1 MNKIESNK
9 KKILIISFALAVF
22 IILIVVSKL
31 YASADDY
38 AGKVTIEKAE
48 ITKVL
53 TGTEPFSDI
62 DVSADNNIVRSFDTV
77 TYNVNFKIKPTDE
90 AMSNENIKEV
100 EDRTV
105 EVKAKLTKE
114 EAEYASFEIIQ
125 STTGSVSSVLSEDK
139 TEITYIYKGLN
150 SYSNYNENIKLNIKN
165 ANNYSKISP
174 TFTIKEST
182 ESTEKDVPFNID
194 TEKQKELTITS
205 KSDYPF
211 DIEVIPS
218 NETQSVSDGRYVTF
232 GIILK
237 ETNVSSIKGMQLPT
251 GDISFN
257 IELSQD
263 NNKDL
268 VIDEKNIRPYR
279 NENIDDINAVNLGVP
294 YDTGSSVT
302 AKKTDKGYLITIKDF
317 TKNYIIQNNNDAII
331 STIAV
336 TALSKREKSDAKND
350 INVKLVANA
359 ENSVIAKTF
368 DNKDIKEVNL
378 NNNTATIK
386 NEYIGDSDYKILGT
400 FINKKTKTSLS
411 NFNNKERNVG
421 VVTRG
426 DELAYKSSISLT
438 NTRISKTGIID
449 IIKFDPNAFELM
461 SYDDDND
468 YILDIDCINDDCSL
482 TKDDIIVKY
491 LTGNFTKD
499 NFEVVNYSDDSMTDE
514 SFYEEDKSTIQSQ
527 CLNVKNNYNSLTSD
541 QIMNLYGGP
550 CLKPL
555 ENTEKE
561 YTNIK
566 DIPSGKNITK
576 VVLETKDGKKLSSK
590 ETINLFIGLRIKNV
604 TDISQTY
611 QATTLV
617 KSKGNSSVTYFS
629 PKIDNSVSSAAN
641 YNNYKKTTYKGNTPT
656 VDDKDYADSVRV
668 VNYTATNSIN
678 ITNKNNDGTKK
689 TTYNSVNNEIL
700 NYKID
705 LATNDN
711 SMVVG
716 ADDVWYIKSFK
727 VTVVLSKYLEYS
739 KNDSY
744 LTPASIINNNDG
756 TTTLVY
762 NLPYTKTN
770 RTVAPILFDAKFKQ
784 NIKGSNN
791 EVIVSSKVETINVN
805 DDIYVSSD
813 SAANSVEK
821 IFVNGIEGITI
832 NSEVL
837 DGKTKV
843 EKNNEFAYK
852 LSIYNNT
859 NTDIKDL
866 SIMDILPYN
875 NDKVGSEFNGSYK
888 VKLEL
893 PANLLNLN
901 IYCYNDEPSKL
912 IREVDNVNNKWTKC
926 NIKNE
931 YVSTSAI
938 KIENISINNNSKLD
952 SIIVKVLPNDNNY
965 GNKYSNQF
973 YAKTSTL
980 TQSESNISK
989 VEVVNRTISGQ
1000 VFLDVNKNGIKD
1012 DNNYIKGIVTTLCK
1026 LDSHDNCKNVATTDT
1041 DENGKYIFDKLE
1053 IGRYKVNFTYD
1064 TDLYDVT
1071 DRYFTSDETIDSDA
1085 YKLTDNGV
1093 AEISG
1098 KTGDIKVTNDIEA
1111 VSNLDM
1117 GLISRKEFEVSI
1129 KKGINHIDL
1138 INKGESNSYNYN
1150 FEKNVSLSIKRPN
1163 NLTGKVIYAF
1173 SITNSTKLSGYV
1185 KLIEETIPE
1194 GMSFNPNYEENK
1206 GWFSVD
1212 GKVYYDGLKDT
1223 VIKPNEEKS
1232 FFIALDINP
1241 RNEAGT
1247 FLNQVSILEL
1257 EQYNEEEKGSESV
1270 EPEVNT
1276 YKIGSEL
1283 TYGGVKF
1290 HIIADDGDNITLLA
1304 DEDEVKTIQSHTS
1317 EESETYK
1324 WSTSKINSYLNNT
1337 WIKTTSIDTSI
1348 LIDNQICDDAS
1359 GINNNSYGGTLKS
1372 EGKCISGIYTNSKVR
1387 LLTEDEYLK
1396 LKSITNDMSF
1406 VIGKKDYWLMNS
1418 VAGKYSETDTTKL
1431 EGNTNSNLA
1440 KYSVSGSS
1448 PKVSNKG
1455 ASTKLLVRPVITVPK
1470 INIIFE

>member
-1 MNKIESNK
+1 MDRIRKNK
-9 KKILIISFALAVF
+9 KIILVITFTILVF
-22 IILIVVSKL
+22 IILIIASKL

-48 ITKVL
+48 ITKVA
-53 TGTEPFSDI
+53 TGTEPFSGD
-62 DVSADNNIVRSFDTV
+62 DTSADNNIVKNFDKV

-90 AMSNENIKEV
+90 AMANENIKEV
-100 EDRTV
+100 ENRTV
-105 EVKAKLTKE
+105 EIKAKLTKE
-114 EAEYASFEIIQ
+114 EAAYANFEFVQ
-125 STTGSVSSVLSEDK
+125 STTGDVSSTISEDK

-150 SYSNYNENIKLNIKN
+150 SYSDYNENINLNIKN
-165 ANNYSKISP
+165 AKNHSKISP

-182 ESTEKDVPFNID
+182 ESIEKNVSFNID
-194 TEKQKELTITS
+194 VEKQKEITTTS

-211 DIEVIPS
+211 DIEVIS
-218 NETQSVSDGRYVTF
+218 SKETQSVSGGRYVTF
-232 GIILK
+232 GIVLK
-237 ETNVSSIKGMQLPT
+237 ETNVDSIKGLQLPS

-257 IELSQD
+257 IELLQD
-263 NNKDL
+263 NKNL
-268 VIDEKNIRPYR
+268 IIDEKNIRPYK
-279 NENIDDINAVNLGVP
+279 NENIGDINVVNLGIP
-294 YDTGSSVT
+294 YDTGSSVIT
-302 AKKTDKGYLITIKDF
+302 KKTDKGYLVTVKNFD
-317 TKNYIIQNNNDAII
+317 KNYLVKNNNDVII
-331 STIAV
+331 STIAI
-336 TALSKREKSDAKND
+336 TALSKREKSNAKND
-350 INVKLVANA
+350 INVKLVANSD
-359 ENSVIAKTF
+359 NVVIAKTL
-368 DNKDIKEVNL
+368 DNKDIKEINL
-378 NNNTATIK
+378 NNNIATIK
-386 NEYIGDSDYKILGT
+386 NEYIDDNDYNVSGT
-400 FINKKTKTSLS
+400 FINKNMNVSLS
-411 NFNNKERNVG
+411 ASNNKERNVG
-421 VVTRG
+421 IVTRG
-426 DELAYKSSISLT
+426 DEIAYKSSISFK
-438 NTRISKTGIID
+438 NIGISETEIID
-449 IIKFDPNAFELM
+449 IVKLDPNAFEIIP
-461 SYDDDND
+461 YEND
-468 YILDIDCINDDCSL
+468 IDYKLDINCSSNNCSL
-482 TKDDIIVKY
+482 TKDDIVVKY

-499 NFEVVNYSDDSMTDE
+499 NFEVVNYSNDSMTGETFLD
-514 SFYEEDKSTIQSQ
+514 EDKGTIQTQ
-527 CLNVKNNYNSLTSD
+527 CLNVKNNYNNLTSD

-550 CLKPL
+550 CLKPI

-561 YTNIK
+561 YTSIK

-576 VVLETKDGKKLSSK
+576 VVLETKDGKKLSSN

-617 KSKGNSSVTYFS
+617 KSKGGSAITYFS
-629 PKIDNSVSSAAN
+629 PKIDNGESSAAN
-641 YNNYKKTTYKGNTPT
+641 YNNYKKTTYKDNTPT
-656 VDDKDYADSVRV
+656 VDNKDYADSVRV

-689 TTYNSVNNEIL
+689 TTYNSVNNETL
-700 NYKID
+700 NYKVD

-716 ADDVWYIKSFK
+716 TDDVWYIKSFK

-744 LTPASIINNNDG
+744 LKPTSIVKNSNG
-756 TTTLVY
+756 TTTLIY
-762 NLPYTKTN
+762 SLLYTKTN
-770 RTVAPILFDAKFKQ
+770 RTILPILFDAKFKQ

-791 EVIVSSKVETINVN
+791 EVIVSSRVETINVN
-805 DDIYVSSD
+805 DDVYISSD
-813 SAANSVEK
+813 SAANAVEK
-821 IFVNGIEGITI
+821 VFVNGIEGITI

-837 DGKTKV
+837 DGKSKV
-843 EKNNEFAYK
+843 ERNNDFAYK
-852 LSIYNNT
+852 LNIYNNT
-859 NTDIKDL
+859 NNDIKNL

-875 NDKVGSEFNGSYK
+875 NDKIGSEFNGSYK

-893 PANLLNLN
+893 PTSLLNLN
-901 IYCYNDEPSKL
+901 IYCFNDESSKL
-912 IREVDNVNNKWTKC
+912 IKEVDNVNNKWSKC
-926 NIKNE
+926 NIVNE
-931 YVSTSAI
+931 YVSASAI

-952 SIIVKVLPNDNNY
+952 SIIVKVLPSDNNY

-973 YAKTSTL
+973 YAKTPLL
-980 TQSESNISK
+980 TQSESNVSK

-1000 VFLDVNKNGIKD
+1000 VFLDENKNGIKD

-1026 LDSHDNCKNVATTDT
+1026 LDSHDNCKNVATTET
-1041 DENGKYIFDKLE
+1041 DENGKYVFDKLE

-1071 DRYFTSDETIDSDA
+1071 DRYFTSDVTIDSDA

-1098 KTGDIKVTNDIEA
+1098 KTGDIKVTNDIET
-1111 VSNLDM
+1111 VNDLDM

-1138 INKGESNSYNYN
+1138 MNKGELNSYNYN
-1150 FEKNVSLSIKRPN
+1150 FEKSVSLSVKKPN

-1173 SITNSTKLSGYV
+1173 SVTNNTKLSGYV

-1194 GMSFNPNYEENK
+1194 GMSFNSSYEENK
-1206 GWFSVD
+1206 GWFSVED
-1212 GKVYYDGLKDT
+1212 KVYYDGLKDII
-1223 VIKPNEEKS
+1223 IKPNEEKT

-1247 FLNQVSILEL
+1247 FLNQVSIVEL
-1257 EQYNEEEKGSESV
+1257 EQYNKEEKDPEIV

-1290 HIIADDGDNITLLA
+1290 HVIADEGDNITLLA
-1304 DEDEVKTIQSHTS
+1304 DEDEVKAIQAHTAK
-1317 EESETYK
+1317 ESETYK
-1324 WSTSKINSYLNNT
+1324 WSTSRINSYLNKY
-1337 WIKTTSIDTSI
+1337 WLRATSIDTSI

-1396 LKSITNDMSF
+1396 LKSTTKDMSF

-1418 VAGKYSETDTTKL
+1418 VPGKYSETDTTKL